1 MRVPVLPDEI
11 PENAQ
16 EISVQHS
23 TIERRRAMLRRLI
36 NAKLAKAT
44 EEQLRYILIM
54 LDNLIP
60 DT

>member
-1 MRVPVLPDEI
+1 MPVLPDEV
-11 PENAQ
+11 PEDTQ
-16 EISVQHS
+16 EISVQHP

>member
-1 MRVPVLPDEI
+1 MPVLPDEI
-11 PENAQ
+11 PEDTQ
-16 EISVQHS
+16 EISVQHP
-23 TIERRRAMLRRLI
+23 TIERRRAMLLRLI

-60 DT
+60 NT